1 MDLASAGGAGAG
13 EDAGRA
19 KIWIVRKE
27 ELVLQWVGSR
37 DRTSVRRGESRQV
50 PMLLAP
56 NVWTVSLHGAV
67 LFLDID
73 DGPIQSNTYIHMYR
87 RHVLVYIFT
96 LRKYIQKLTAGPST
110 RSAESYENNRRR
122 EPRQALHPALLP
134 LTTLQDLF
142 LALVRERPRLLT

>member
-19 KIWIVRKE
+19 KIWIVGKE

-37 DRTSVRRGESRQV
+37 DRTSVWRGESRQV

-73 DGPIQSNTYIHMYR
+73 DGPIQSNTYICTEDMY
-87 RHVLVYIFT
+87 LYTF
-96 LRKYIQKLTAGPST
+96 
-110 RSAESYENNRRR
+110 
-122 EPRQALHPALLP
+122 LHYVN
-134 LTTLQDLF
+134 TYKN
-142 LALVRERPRLLT
+142 